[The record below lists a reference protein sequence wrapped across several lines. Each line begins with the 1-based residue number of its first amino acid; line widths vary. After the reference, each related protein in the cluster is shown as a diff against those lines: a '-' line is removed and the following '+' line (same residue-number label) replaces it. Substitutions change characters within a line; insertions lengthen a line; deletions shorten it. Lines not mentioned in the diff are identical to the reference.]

1 MFAGATFQLDD
12 DSMRTRLG
20 SSWWRS
26 RIWNH
31 GRIIL
36 SDGRRSDRTDA
47 GHSRQDQ
54 GYGSQ
59 DSPKAAYPQGEAEPN
74 QSAEHASE
82 ERPERRWRHD
92 QEPHAR
98 GQAPPQSPQRTAL
111 AKPDP
116 AYTP

>member
-1 MFAGATFQLDD
+1 MVAGATFQLDD

-26 RIWNH
+26 RICNY

-36 SDGRRSDRTDA
+36 IDGRRSDRTDA

-59 DSPKAAYPQGEAEPN
+59 DSPKAAYPQGEAEPK
-74 QSAEHASE
+74 QSAEHSSE
-82 ERPERRWRHD
+82 ERTDRRDRKSTRLNSSH
-92 QEPHAR
+92 
-98 GQAPPQSPQRTAL
+98 
-111 AKPDP
+111 
-116 AYTP
+116 